1 MVTASEAAKARQLRV
16 VVEPAGPAVGETAQV
31 AVALG
36 MTLVITQMPQVPR
49 LMGWVT
55 VTVAISP

>member
-1 MVTASEAAKARQLRV
+1 
-16 VVEPAGPAVGETAQV
+16 V

-36 MTLVITQMPQVPR
+36 MTLVITQMPQVPC